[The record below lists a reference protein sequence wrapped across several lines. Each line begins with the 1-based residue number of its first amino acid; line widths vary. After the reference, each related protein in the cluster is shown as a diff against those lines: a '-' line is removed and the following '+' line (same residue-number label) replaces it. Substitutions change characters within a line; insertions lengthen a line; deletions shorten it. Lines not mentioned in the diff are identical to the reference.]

1 MTTQPSA
8 PEDSEEVLA
17 KVASQVAQQSRTL
30 ALHVRQHDD
39 IEAAAQQK
47 ADAVIENL
55 RVSLESAHQAAVE
68 GAAGNIQS
76 ELDRE
81 FRQSMTQALD
91 EFRTSL
97 GELTREHT
105 ATLKAQ
111 LQEIEK
117 TGAAALSNATETIRN
132 EREEQRAEYQ
142 QLRTDTTNT
151 LTELMNTTLEENS
164 RATKTNLA
172 EHSRTVEREQTERTE
187 AALAIARGEMEEVQ
201 HHHPG
206 GNRYAA
212 VAILAVAA
220 LAVTIL

>member
-164 RATKTNLA
+164 RATKTNLE

-187 AALAIARGEMEEVQ
+187 AALAIARGERKKYSAITLA
-201 HHHPG
+201 G
-206 GNRYAA
+206 TAAA
-212 VAILAVAA
+212 VAIAVAA

>member
-1 MTTQPSA
+1 MTTHPPG

-39 IEAAAQQK
+39 IEEAAQQK

-55 RVSLESAHQAAVE
+55 RANLESAHQAAVE

-117 TGAAALSNATETIRN
+117 AAEAALSNATETIRN
-132 EREEQRAEYQ
+132 EREEQRAQYQ
-142 QLRTDTTNT
+142 QLCTDTTNT

-164 RATKTNLA
+164 VATKTHLE

-187 AALAIARGEMEEVQ
+187 ASLAVVQ
-201 HHHPG
+201 G
-206 GNRYAA
+206 KWKRAGVITMAGTAAAA
-212 VAILAVAA
+212 VVAVAA
-220 LAVTIL
+220 LAVTVL

>member
-1 MTTQPSA
+1 MTTHPSD

-55 RVSLESAHQAAVE
+55 RSNLEIVHQAAVE
-68 GAAGNIQS
+68 GAAENIQL
-76 ELDRE
+76 ELPRE
-81 FRQSMTQALD
+81 FRERMTQSLD
-91 EFRTSL
+91 EFRTAL

-105 ATLKAQ
+105 VTLKAQ

-117 TGAAALSNATETIRN
+117 AAEAALSNVTETIRN
-132 EREEQRAEYQ
+132 ETEEQRAEYQ
-142 QLRTDTTNT
+142 QLRANTTNS
-151 LTELMNTTLEENS
+151 LTELMTTTLEENA
-164 RATKTNLA
+164 RATTANLE
-172 EHSRTVEREQTERTE
+172 EHSKTVEREQTERTE
-187 AALAIARGEMEEVQ
+187 VAMASAHDKWKKAITITMAGT
-201 HHHPG
+201 
-206 GNRYAA
+206 ATA
-212 VAILAVAA
+212 VAIAAAA

>member
-1 MTTQPSA
+1 MTTHPSD

-55 RVSLESAHQAAVE
+55 CASLETAHQAAVE

-81 FRQSMTQALD
+81 FRQRMTQSLD

-117 TGAAALSNATETIRN
+117 AGEAALSNATEIIRK
-132 EREEQRAEYQ
+132 EREEQRAEYH

-151 LTELMNTTLEENS
+151 LTELMNTTLEES
-164 RATKTNLA
+164 SLATKANLE
-172 EHSRTVEREQTERTE
+172 EHSRTVEREQTEHTE
-187 AALAIARGEMEEVQ
+187 AALASAHGKWRKFSAITLAGTATAIAV
-201 HHHPG
+201 
-206 GNRYAA
+206 
-212 VAILAVAA
+212 AVAA

>member
-1 MTTQPSA
+1 MTTHPST

-55 RVSLESAHQAAVE
+55 RASLVAAHQAAVE
-68 GAAGNIQS
+68 SVAGNIQL

-81 FRQSMTQALD
+81 FRERITQFLD
-91 EFRTSL
+91 EFKTSL
-97 GELTREHT
+97 GGLTREHA
-105 ATLKAQ
+105 ATLKDQ

-117 TGAAALSNATETIRN
+117 AGEAALSNATETIRN
-132 EREEQRAEYQ
+132 EREEQRTEYQ
-142 QLRTDTTNT
+142 QLRTGTTNT

-164 RATKTNLA
+164 RATKTNLE

-187 AALAIARGEMEEVQ
+187 AALASAHGKWKRSSTITLAGTATAVAV
-201 HHHPG
+201 
-206 GNRYAA
+206 AA
-212 VAILAVAA
+212 VALAM
-220 LAVTIL
+220 TIL

>member
-1 MTTQPSA
+1 MTTHPSA

-55 RVSLESAHQAAVE
+55 RASLETAYQAAVE
-68 GAAGNIQS
+68 GAAGSIQS

-81 FRQSMTQALD
+81 FRQRMTQSLD
-91 EFRTSL
+91 EFRTAL

-117 TGAAALSNATETIRN
+117 ASEAALSNATETIRN

-164 RATKTNLA
+164 RVTKTNLE

-187 AALAIARGEMEEVQ
+187 TALAGAHREWKKSSAITLAGTA
-201 HHHPG
+201 
-206 GNRYAA
+206 AA
-212 VAILAVAA
+212 VAISVAA

>member
-55 RVSLESAHQAAVE
+55 RGSLESAHQAAVE

-81 FRQSMTQALD
+81 FRQRMTQSLD

-105 ATLKAQ
+105 STLKAQ

-117 TGAAALSNATETIRN
+117 AAEAALSNATETIRN

-164 RATKTNLA
+164 RAAKANLE

-187 AALAIARGEMEEVQ
+187 AALAMAHGERKKYSAITLA
-201 HHHPG
+201 G
-206 GNRYAA
+206 TAAA
-212 VAILAVAA
+212 VAIAVAA

>member
-187 AALAIARGEMEEVQ
+187 AALAIARGERKKYSTITLA
-201 HHHPG
+201 G
-206 GNRYAA
+206 TAAA
-212 VAILAVAA
+212 VAIAVAA

>member
-68 GAAGNIQS
+68 SAAGNIQS

-81 FRQSMTQALD
+81 FRQRMTQALD

-97 GELTREHT
+97 GELTREHA

-117 TGAAALSNATETIRN
+117 AAEAALSNATETIRN

-142 QLRTDTTNT
+142 QIRTDTTNT

-164 RATKTNLA
+164 VATKTHLE
-172 EHSRTVEREQTERTE
+172 EHSRTVERKQTERTE
-187 AALAIARGEMEEVQ
+187 AALAKAHGEWKKSSAITLA
-201 HHHPG
+201 G
-206 GNRYAA
+206 TAAA
-212 VAILAVAA
+212 VGIAVAA

>member
-187 AALAIARGEMEEVQ
+187 AALAIARGERKKYSAITLA
-201 HHHPG
+201 G
-206 GNRYAA
+206 TAAA
-212 VAILAVAA
+212 VAIAVAA

>member
-1 MTTQPSA
+1 MTTHPSD

-55 RVSLESAHQAAVE
+55 RASLETAHQAAVE

-81 FRQSMTQALD
+81 FRQRMTQSLD

-105 ATLKAQ
+105 STLKAQ

-117 TGAAALSNATETIRN
+117 AAEAALSNATKTIRN

-164 RATKTNLA
+164 RSAKTNLE
-172 EHSRTVEREQTERTE
+172 EHGRTVEREQTERTE
-187 AALAIARGEMEEVQ
+187 AALAMARGERKKYSAITLV
-201 HHHPG
+201 G
-206 GNRYAA
+206 TAAA
-212 VAILAVAA
+212 VAIAVAA

>member
-1 MTTQPSA
+1 MTTHPPG

-55 RVSLESAHQAAVE
+55 RANLESAHQAAVE
-68 GAAGNIQS
+68 SAAGNIQS

-81 FRQSMTQALD
+81 FRQRITQALD
-91 EFRTSL
+91 EFSTAL
-97 GELTREHT
+97 GELTREHA
-105 ATLKAQ
+105 ATLKVQ

-117 TGAAALSNATETIRN
+117 AGAAALSNATETIRN

-164 RATKTNLA
+164 RAAKTNLE
-172 EHSRTVEREQTERTE
+172 EHSRNVEREQTERTE
-187 AALAIARGEMEEVQ
+187 AALAIAHGKWKKSSTITLA
-201 HHHPG
+201 G
-206 GNRYAA
+206 TAT
-212 VAILAVAA
+212 AIVLAGAA
-220 LAVTIL
+220 LIVTIL

>member
-164 RATKTNLA
+164 RATKTHLE

-187 AALAIARGEMEEVQ
+187 AALAIARGERKKYSAITLA
-201 HHHPG
+201 G
-206 GNRYAA
+206 TAAA
-212 VAILAVAA
+212 VAIAVAA